1 MKKIVHLAMVIT
13 LILSLAVIGGCA
25 KTAEQAAAPSSS
37 QSPPSLAGQTLNL
50 YVAAGLKKPMDQVI
64 ELFQKETGASV
75 VVNYNSSGA
84 LWAQINQG
92 QPCDLY
98 YSADWIYIEKAQQAG
113 KVEKDLKF
121 LNDKIVLAV
130 SATGA
135 SKVSSINDLVKPG
148 VTYVIADASA
158 PAGVYAK
165 NALVN
170 LQLWDKTASNL
181 KAMPST
187 VNQVAIMVKEDQ
199 VDAGL
204 LYSSVANGNQLKTV
218 EVIDPKFTGE
228 IIFGAAMMKG
238 EKTQLAQAFMDFA
251 SKNVKSFEQYG
262 WTKYE

>member
-1 MKKIVHLAMVIT
+1 MVMT
-13 LILSLAVIGGCA
+13 LVLSLVIMGGCSQ
-25 KTAEQAAAPSSS
+25 KNEQTTLPSNT
-37 QSPPSLAGQTLNL
+37 QSTPSFTGQTLDI

-64 ELFQKETGASV
+64 DLFQKETGATV

-130 SATGA
+130 SPTGA
-135 SKVSSINDLVKPG
+135 AKVTGINDLVKPG
-148 VTYVIADASA
+148 VTFVIADASA
-158 PAGVYAK
+158 PAGIYAK

-170 LQLWDKTASNL
+170 LGLWDKITNNL

-204 LYSSVANGNQLKTV
+204 LYSSTANGNQLKTV
-218 EVIDPKFTGE
+218 EVIDTKYSGE
-228 IIFGAAMMKG
+228 IIFGAAAMKG
-238 EKTQLAQAFMDFA
+238 NKTELAHAFMDFA
-251 SKNVKSFEQYG
+251 SKNVNLFEQYG
-262 WTKYE
+262 WVKYE

>member
-1 MKKIVHLAMVIT
+1 
-13 LILSLAVIGGCA
+13 LSLAVVSGCS
-25 KTAEQAAAPSSS
+25 KTVQETTDPST
-37 QSPPSLAGQTLNL
+37 QSTPSFAGQSLNL

-64 ELFQKETGASV
+64 DLFQKETGATV

-98 YSADWIYIEKAQQAG
+98 YSADWLYIEKAQQAG

-121 LNDKIVLAV
+121 LNDKIALAV

-135 SKVSSINDLVKPG
+135 AKVTSISDLAKPG
-148 VTYVIADASA
+148 VTFVIADASA

-165 NALVN
+165 NSLVN
-170 LQLWDKTASNL
+170 LGLWDKITNNL

-204 LYSSVANGNQLKTV
+204 LYSSTANGNQLKTV
-218 EVIDPKFTGE
+218 EVIDTKYSGE
-228 IIFGAAMMKG
+228 IIFGAATMKG
-238 EKTQLAQAFMDFA
+238 NKTQLAQAFMDFA
-251 SKNVKSFEQYG
+251 SKNVNLFEQYG
-262 WTKYE
+262 WVKYE

>member
-1 MKKIVHLAMVIT
+1 MKKTISLLLSMM
-13 LILSLAVIGGCA
+13 LILSLLVVSACSKNDSGQ
-25 KTAEQAAAPSSS
+25 TAQNNTQAIANFE
-37 QSPPSLAGQTLNL
+37 GQTLNL

-64 ELFQKETGASV
+64 DLFQTETKGKV
-75 VVNYNSSGA
+75 IVNYNSSGA

-98 YSADWIYIEKAQQAG
+98 YSADWLYIEKAQQAG

-130 SATGA
+130 SKTGA
-135 SKVSSINDLVKPG
+135 SKVSGMNDLTKTG
-148 VTYVIADASA
+148 VTLVVADSSA

-165 NALVN
+165 NALQN
-170 LQLWDKTASNL
+170 LGLWDKITNNL

-204 LYSSVANGNQLKTV
+204 LYSSTANGNGLKIVETV
-218 EVIDPKFTGE
+218 DTKYSGE
-228 IIFGAAMMKG
+228 IIFGATVMKG
-238 EKTQLAQAFMDFA
+238 ERTQMAEAFMDFA
-251 SKNVKSFEQYG
+251 NKNVTLFEQYG